1 MTAAIVIHV
10 VRPYESE
17 EEYLDHESFSISA
30 RSMLL
35 IDQPP
40 LPLES
45 VVVFDVSLQN
55 GQKPIRAE
63 GRVVANLEAS
73 SAGPAGVQ
81 VRFKRFGAATKA
93 FVDRAVARSARAS
106 LSPPLASL
114 PSIAAPAPVAA
125 PSLAE
130 QTSTEALN
138 ADTETPDAQERS
150 GVHRKAIVPVAAPPN
165 REALLAR
172 LRQRRAS

>member
-10 VRPYESE
+10 VRPYETE
-17 EEYLDHESFSISA
+17 EEYLDHESFSIGA

-45 VVVFDVSLQN
+45 VVIFDVSLKN

-63 GRVVANLEAS
+63 GKVAAYIEPS
-73 SAGPAGVQ
+73 SAGPGGVQ
-81 VRFKRFGAATKA
+81 VRFKRFGAATKS
-93 FVDRAVARSARAS
+93 FVDRAVARSSQPAFPS
-106 LSPPLASL
+106 LTAATPSALPP
-114 PSIAAPAPVAA
+114 APAEVSNPPAVATSVE
-125 PSLAE
+125 SLG
-130 QTSTEALN
+130 SDTEAH
-138 ADTETPDAQERS
+138 EPS
-150 GVHRKAIVPVAAPPN
+150 GVHRKAIVPVVAPPN